1 MNRNSFL
8 HFTLAAVAAFGALG
22 CESGGVGDP
31 CIPEEEYKQPFS
43 GFSLSEV
50 NVESRS
56 FQCETR
62 VCLVNHFQGR
72 VSCPYG
78 QTTADI
84 TGKQPTDPARCRV
97 PGTTGEVCVTPA
109 GNTTDC
115 NMANSMDPNARNV
128 DEVTLPVAPQ
138 LIFRSTND
146 AVYCSCRCA
155 GPEPAAR
162 YCECPSGFECE
173 ELIRDIGVEGRGQ
186 LVGSYCIKPGT
197 KYDPT
202 HPPPPNVCKLSDDP
216 DSEPESQGKKR
227 RVGTICG
234 TKDGETAN
242 PPL

>member
-1 MNRNSFL
+1 MNRNRFL
-8 HFTLAAVAAFGALG
+8 HFTLAAVAAYGALG
-22 CESGGVGDP
+22 CESGGIGDP
-31 CIPEEEYKQPFS
+31 CIPEEEYKQDFS
-43 GFSLSEV
+43 GFALSEV

-62 VCLVNHFQGR
+62 VCIVNHFQGR

-84 TGKQPTDPARCRV
+84 TDPTKPPEHPSRCRV
-97 PGTTGEVCVTPA
+97 PGTSGNTCVTLPD
-109 GNTTDC
+109 GNTTGCPGDE
-115 NMANSMDPNARNV
+115 NV
-128 DEVTLPVAPQ
+128 DEITVPVSPQ

-155 GPEPAAR
+155 GPDPAAR

-173 ELIRDIGVEGRGQ
+173 ELIREIGVEGRGQ

-197 KYDPT
+197 AYDPT
-202 HPPPPNVCKLSDDP
+202 HPPQADPCRISDDP
-216 DSEPESQGKKR
+216 DKEYPQGNKKR
-227 RVGTICG
+227 KVSTICG
-234 TKDGETAN
+234 INSDGALAN